1 MRAAKNGMSSSS
13 SISSSS
19 TSSMDA
25 MRALKYPVLGL
36 LDFLKLWVHFGGL
49 EHCLNGGLLGE
60 ELKVPFL

>member
-1 MRAAKNGMSSSS
+1 
-13 SISSSS
+13 
-19 TSSMDA
+19 MDA